1 LLFPHLPD
9 FERDLSTGQ
18 GQKEEL
24 EVLTIASHSST
35 HSQVCYRLLQTATAT
50 YGTLVVLVVLKGL
63 QQFECLAALVQR
75 NLQQFTIGLAAK
87 VKAIQIPSPFQRD
100 SNKAFKQRLNKGHTL
115 EKTLTTLGSFVWQT

>member
-63 QQFECLAALVQR
+63 QQF
-75 NLQQFTIGLAAK
+75 TIGLAAK

-115 EKTLTTLGSFVWQT
+115 EKTHTTLGSFVWQT